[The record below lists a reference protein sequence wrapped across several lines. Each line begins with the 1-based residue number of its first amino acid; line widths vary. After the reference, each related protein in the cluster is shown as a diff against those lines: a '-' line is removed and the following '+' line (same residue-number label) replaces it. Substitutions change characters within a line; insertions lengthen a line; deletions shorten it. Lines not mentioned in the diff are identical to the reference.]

1 MYAYETQKS
10 FCSNHIDRISLGVAL
25 GLKYNTKAISSAP
38 YFYLSGTKLFP
49 ENLALS
55 KQHSDWCLSIGTKS
69 FLTNQMDFEDK
80 FFIKYISH

>member
-25 GLKYNTKAISSAP
+25 RLKYNTKAINTAP
-38 YFYLSGTKLFP
+38 YFFYLSGTKLFP

-55 KQHSDWCLSIGTKS
+55 KQHSDWCLLIGTKS
-69 FLTNQMDFEDK
+69 FFTSQMDFEDK
-80 FFIKYISH
+80 FFH